1 MQTWKDGTVYNVKD
15 YTGVVPP
22 HARILSVNGRSARE
36 MALENR
42 SIAPGEEVY
51 AMAWMNAVDE
61 AGSRSWPNFANYLF

>member
-1 MQTWKDGTVYNVKD
+1 MFNREGFFTENDSVFPLWVQTWKDGTVYNVKD

-42 SIAPGEEVY
+42 L
-51 AMAWMNAVDE
+51 DE
-61 AGSRSWPNFANYLF
+61 R